1 MQTPEDGKEIW
12 EEKFVDQK
20 QPGRRHVK
28 IGNCQI
34 GAGLLHITAGKSMF
48 LAKTLKYPIHRMALL
63 PISMNY
69 STARLIDQ

>member
-12 EEKFVDQK
+12 EEKIVDQK

-34 GAGLLHITAGKSMF
+34 GAELLQSN
-48 LAKTLKYPIHRMALL
+48 L
-63 PISMNY
+63 
-69 STARLIDQ
+69 